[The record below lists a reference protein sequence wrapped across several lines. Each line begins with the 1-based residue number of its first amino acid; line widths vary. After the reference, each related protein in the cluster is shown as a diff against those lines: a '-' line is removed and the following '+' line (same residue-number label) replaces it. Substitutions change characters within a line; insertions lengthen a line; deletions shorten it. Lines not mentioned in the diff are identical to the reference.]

1 MRRHHLIEEAKAE
14 LDVAYEE
21 VKRAEHDLMG
31 LEFEYN
37 ERVKEMNGHADPDA
51 LAELLNEKENRQQAL
66 ELEQLYELQRRSTQ
80 RFALVSACFGIV
92 GSIKDPTMTVDLI
105 ERLLF
110 QESELR
116 RNRVAIQRH
125 LRAFQK
131 SLRAYMLEDSSPE
144 NDRTVRGSWT
154 AVEET
159 LRELGR
165 EI

>member
-21 VKRAEHDLMG
+21 VKRAEHELMD

-37 ERVKEMNGHADPDA
+37 EKARSLNGHADPAA
-51 LAELLNEKENRQQAL
+51 LAGLLQEKERRQQDLRL
-66 ELEQLYELQRRSTQ
+66 EELYELQRRSTQ

-110 QESELR
+110 QEKELR
-116 RNRVAIQRH
+116 RNRVAIERH
-125 LRAFQK
+125 LRSFQK
-131 SLRAYMLEDSSPE
+131 SLRAYMLEDSSRE
-144 NDRTVRGSWT
+144 NDQIVRGSWG
-154 AVEET
+154 AVEEM
-159 LRELGR
+159 LRDLGR
-165 EI
+165 DI

>member
-21 VKRAEHDLMG
+21 VKRAEQDLMT

-37 ERVKEMNGHADPDA
+37 ERVKSMNGHAEPDA
-51 LAELLNEKENRQQAL
+51 LAGLLEEKESRQQAL
-66 ELEQLYELQRRSTQ
+66 DLEQLYELQRRSTQ

-92 GSIKDPTMTVDLI
+92 GSVKDPAMTVDLI

-116 RNRVAIQRH
+116 QNRVAIQRH

-144 NDRTVRGSWT
+144 NDRTVRGSWN
-154 AVEET
+154 AVEDT